1 MQGRVVSQR
10 QIMTKPDIFKYFKTS
25 PQIIRLAVM
34 MYVRFPISLRNWEDL
49 LHESGIDVS
58 NEAVRFWWN
67 CFGPVFAVDIHK
79 N

>member
-1 MQGRVVSQR
+1 
-10 QIMTKPDIFKYFKTS
+10 
-25 PQIIRLAVM
+25 M
-34 MYVRFPISLRNWEDL
+34 MIVRFPISLQNLEDL

-67 CFGPVFAVDIHK
+67 CFGPVFAVYIHK

>member
-1 MQGRVVSQR
+1 
-10 QIMTKPDIFKYFKTS
+10 
-25 PQIIRLAVM
+25 M
-34 MYVRFPISLRNWEDL
+34 MIVRFPILPQNLEDL

-67 CFGPVFAVDIHK
+67 GFGPAFAVDNHK